1 MKRIGILLLLIVSL
15 GACSSD
21 EPAAT
26 NTTTSSES
34 AAAAASTAPPTA
46 EQARAMIEKSSE
58 FSQHEFTFASVSMP
72 ASGAAMNANSRD
84 LAKQLA
90 AGGWLS
96 IDPGSNDVMLTEKSR
111 GDKRFILRENGLLD
125 IVPLARKELGTV
137 EAVRKNPDGTVTVDF
152 NWKWLPNE
160 VGQSFKTGAVHD
172 RFAAP
177 QNAKATLMWNGTE
190 WVMLSVETR

>member
-1 MKRIGILLLLIVSL
+1 MKRAIAILLLLT
-15 GACSSD
+15 ACSSD

-26 NTTTSSES
+26 NTTTASES

-46 EQARAMIEKSSE
+46 DQARALIEKSGE

-72 ASGAAMNANSRD
+72 VSGAAMNEATR
-84 LAKQLA
+84 ATARQLVDA
-90 AGGWLS
+90 GWLS
-96 IDPGSNDVMLTEKSR
+96 LDPGTNDIMLTEKSR

-125 IVPLARKELGTV
+125 VVPLAKKEMGTV
-137 EAVRKNPDGTVTVDF
+137 EAVRKNPDGTLTVDF

-172 RFAAP
+172 RFAAT
-177 QNAKATLMWNGTE
+177 QNAKANLMWNGTE